1 LLVLPSDTLP
11 KVTAEGLA
19 LSALE
24 GTELAVAEAELIAAE
39 LEAVFALVT
48 PVQPERITPHIK
60 SVRVRKRINPGRLG
74 YLCESVESDRE
85 RVVLGCVSMT
95 LRV

>member
-11 KVTAEGLA
+11 KLTAEGLA

-24 GTELAVAEAELIAAE
+24 GTELGAAGAEFVAAE
-39 LEAVFALVT
+39 VETPFALVT

-60 SVRVRKRINPGRLG
+60 SVNVKNRTSAERPGCPSRSVEKNREREFP
-74 YLCESVESDRE
+74 ESVVITQ
-85 RVVLGCVSMT
+85 RV
-95 LRV
+95 

>member
-24 GTELAVAEAELIAAE
+24 GTELGAAGVKFVAAE
-39 LEAVFALVT
+39 VETPFALVT
-48 PVQPERITPHIK
+48 PVQPERTMADAK
-60 SVRVRKRINPGRLG
+60 RVEVKKRIRPR
-74 YLCESVESDRE
+74 
-85 RVVLGCVSMT
+85 
-95 LRV
+95 